1 MTTPAPAPVER
12 PARRPAPMRLPLLL
26 AGALALGA
34 CQPGPDEAADVEAP
48 ADRSTAVEVLVADPG
63 YFEDTIEL
71 TGTVDADNDA
81 LLSPDVP
88 GALTYVAPVGTF
100 VRAGQVVAQ
109 VRASTQQAGV
119 SQARAGLA
127 QGRAGVAQA
136 QASVAGAEAAVRAA
150 RAQRE
155 AAQAQLDLAQDQYRR
170 QAPLFRDSI
179 LSALEFRAVEN
190 QVAQARATVAQA
202 DAGIAQAQGQLRA
215 AREGVSAAQAQAAAA
230 SAGVASAQ
238 SQLANTRVVAPFAGV
253 VEARLQEPGE
263 LASPGQPVVRLVGA
277 GSVKVSAGVP
287 ERYAGEI
294 EQGTQ
299 VRVTPNAYAVEPRG
313 GRVAFVGL
321 AIDDQSRT
329 FPIEV
334 GVENA
339 DRSLKPSMV
348 VRLDVTRSILE
359 NVIVVPTE
367 AVVRDERGTSVF
379 VVAQD
384 SSGSVARRRP
394 VELGPDAGDTIV
406 LRSGVRAGERIIVSG
421 AGELAD
427 GDRVRVTSTRED
439 LATRASG
446 RSAGRRAAT
455 GDAIEGD

>member
-1 MTTPAPAPVER
+1 MRHFAP
-12 PARRPAPMRLPLLL
+12 LSL
-26 AGALALGA
+26 LALGLTLAA
-34 CQPGPDEAADVEAP
+34 CQPGADEAAEAEAP
-48 ADRSTAVEVLVADPG
+48 ADRSIPVEVVVADPG

-88 GALTYVAPVGTF
+88 GTLTYVAAVGTF
-100 VRAGQVVAQ
+100 VRAGQTVAQ
-109 VRASTQQAGV
+109 VRATGQRAGV
-119 SQARAGLA
+119 SQAQAGVA

-136 QASVAGAEAAVRAA
+136 EASVAGAEAGLQAA
-150 RAQRE
+150 RAQRA

-179 LSALEFRAVEN
+179 LSALEFRSVET
-190 QVAQARATVAQA
+190 QLAQARAQVAQA

-215 AREGVSAAQAQAAAA
+215 AREGVNAAQAQTAAA

-238 SQLANTRVVAPFAGV
+238 SQLANTRIVAPFSGV
-253 VEARLQEPGE
+253 VEARLQQPGE

-277 GSVKVSAGVP
+277 GNVKVTAGVP

-299 VRVTPNAYAVEPRG
+299 VQVSPNAYAVEARG
-313 GRVAFVGL
+313 GRVSFVGL
-321 AIDDQSRT
+321 AIDEGSRT

-334 GVENA
+334 AVENA

-348 VRLDVTRSILE
+348 VRMDVTRSILE

-367 AVVRDERGTSVF
+367 AIVRDERGTSVF
-379 VVAQD
+379 IVTQD
-384 SSGSVARRRP
+384 SSGAVATRRV
-394 VELGPDAGDTIV
+394 VELGPNAGETVVI
-406 LRSGVRAGERIIVSG
+406 RSGVAAGDRIIVSG
-421 AGELAD
+421 AGSLTE
-427 GDRVRVTSTRED
+427 GERVRVTETREV
-439 LATRASG
+439 AAARSRSGESAARPAS
-446 RSAGRRAAT
+446 AAVR
-455 GDAIEGD
+455 EE